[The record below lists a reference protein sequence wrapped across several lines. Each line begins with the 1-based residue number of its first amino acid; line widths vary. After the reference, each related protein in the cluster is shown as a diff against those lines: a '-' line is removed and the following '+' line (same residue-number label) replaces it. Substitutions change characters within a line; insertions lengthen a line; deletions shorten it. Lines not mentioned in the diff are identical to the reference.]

1 MITRLGNI
9 CDRQLQNITEHARP
23 FWVQLCYAAMSA
35 TFTFFFWAVTF
46 FRGVRT
52 LSCDFERGY
61 FCGWRNPKNSSLNQW
76 LPLPDYNNHAV
87 CLKSS
92 PNYSPED
99 RISIPLEYPNFI
111 GRGELIMSYYMFAF
125 DGNCTLN
132 VKVGNKTVFS
142 RTWIF
147 PSLISMTLRAIWY
160 MEPAVIDAK
169 NETVTIEGV
178 IPDKSYALITV
189 DDLTFIEKYVAECPA
204 LKAPLKG
211 SMSCTNGN
219 AWLSRCRLKC
229 ERLFSDRVC
238 LRHGVWS
245 GMEITCEEP
254 RVRLRYNT
262 VELFLA
268 GRWGKVCHSTYTL
281 NTPQHFAQVVCRS
294 LGFDGK
300 AIPTKAPYI
309 SFLQDG
315 WYYTGECN
323 GTEKSL
329 IDCAYWRFET
339 MACKHQ
345 VIAAVICNNRTSCP
359 GNCTCSQSKVDQGPD
374 IEFVSCRAE
383 EIPAGFP
390 KNIPP
395 STISLDTFGVNF
407 SSLNADTFR
416 LSSTSLAT
424 YPKLQKIS
432 LSGASITR
440 VPNGTFRDFPYLFII
455 ELPWNRID
463 SLSAIEV
470 GALPASKFLILHVG
484 YNTISKIT
492 AADTKGIENANMVTI
507 NDNKIEF
514 IESGAFGRL
523 NNLIFLN
530 LSSNRLVHLEKN
542 SLPVSLTAVDIN
554 HNQLQEVSYDAFGTL
569 TNLTILYLF
578 NNHISTI
585 QKDAL
590 ANSPLSML
598 DLRRNNIG
606 EFVDVRFKPRR
617 LISLY
622 LGRNRISNFSRTLFD
637 NQEMIQHLDL
647 SDVRLNSIETATLR
661 SAGQLAVFAASRSKI
676 QYIVPYAF
684 LSCKSIVYLILDGNY
699 LTRVSSTSFS
709 GLFQLSY
716 LNLMDN
722 PIEVIEPGA
731 FMTNPFLFAL
741 YLIGTNIQTLPVG
754 TAFLSSQYLEIAL
767 SPGKELPPV
776 IGTKE
781 LRKILRVFGYSCPS
795 EEKDFE
801 MCYPC
806 LQGEYKVIGID
817 YEPCTS
823 CPPGGFYQDSIAFV
837 GELSH
842 GVGCKQCPAGS
853 YVSPAKAP
861 GRLESECSSCPDGTD
876 LTKHAGFRAC
886 PCLPGYFRLQRFG
899 ECTLCPI
906 GYECS
911 NETVNLRKD
920 FYWLWSREDSKIEY
934 QTFSNKLQEESL
946 GYDKDWDSLNA
957 SLPAAY
963 RCPFEESCE
972 GGFNASCKSGYEGVL
987 CGACSRGFYR
997 MFSGCKKCP
1006 STPLVII
1013 QFVAVFLVL
1022 VLIALVIIFNKNKSQ
1037 DGKRSLTD
1045 NLFGS
1050 LKIVI
1055 GSYQILSGTLNAYS
1069 YVHWPKELS
1078 TFMTYAEV
1086 LQLNILT
1093 IAPIE
1098 CISDKLKADPYSG
1111 LLGYVLMDCAVIF
1124 TAFSYYNI
1132 RKMVLTRRNC
1142 AHDAKGKLF
1151 HCKVNCYRAV
1161 FLFLFIT
1168 YSETCSKVFQALP
1181 AGCKDVCNEKGVCK
1195 SFFRSDYA
1203 VECFDEKYNKF
1214 VYFTYVSVIIP
1225 AFFPLISAFLLW
1237 VYCSG
1242 ESTGSLSSFKQA
1254 MRTVKATSNINSID
1268 QEIDKLTHS
1277 RQDQESKNV
1286 QAHAIQLEAENEA
1299 ETVKDPESIV
1309 NEEVNSPI
1317 LSEEV
1322 QPYAI
1327 ALGLRFMYENYTKD
1341 CWYWEI
1347 IELLR
1352 KMTLTSLL
1360 AYYGQDNRFF
1370 LGTSAVLS
1378 GLYAVFFANQKPIP
1392 YMFEYWL
1399 HLGSLV
1405 ALMTTQLMGMVLRLP
1420 GEDASVDQEADQL
1433 GITILLL
1440 FANVFVIVMIVARYI
1455 YSIWLTLK
1463 AVRANPQCSLG
1474 CIMNVLQIVTQD
1486 KEEQSREASKETK
1499 TELAL
1504 K

>member
-1 MITRLGNI
+1 
-9 CDRQLQNITEHARP
+9 
-23 FWVQLCYAAMSA
+23 MSA

-76 LPLPDYNNHAV
+76 LPLPDYSKYTNNVMFCSCVDNHAV

-111 GRGELIMSYYMFAF
+111 GRGELIMSYYMYAF

-204 LKAPLKG
+204 LKTPLKG

-300 AIPTKAPYI
+300 AFPTKAPYI

-329 IDCAYWRFET
+329 IDCAYWSE
-339 MACKHQ
+339 
-345 VIAAVICNNRTSCP
+345 
-359 GNCTCSQSKVDQGPD
+359 
-374 IEFVSCRAE
+374 
-383 EIPAGFP
+383 
-390 KNIPP
+390 
-395 STISLDTFGVNF
+395 TFGVNF

-424 YPKLQKIS
+424 YPRLERIS

-440 VPNGTFRDFPYLFII
+440 VPNGTFRDFPYLLII

-470 GALPASKFLILHVG
+470 GALPGSKFLILHVG

-523 NNLIFLN
+523 NNLIFL
-530 LSSNRLVHLEKN
+530 
-542 SLPVSLTAVDIN
+542 DIN

-598 DLRRNNIG
+598 SSEASFKQRKYWPAFKALLCFAQDKENAGNYFTPIPDIAQKQLTMLGNSMNTYTRPIQVLVFDLLDILLKRLVQAAQAMLLETHSIPDINNALLIRHHSQYFWQQQCTAYTATLTVFLASTMHCLTTLQLSDHVLCR
-606 EFVDVRFKPRR
+606 FVNRARGKCQCC
-617 LISLY
+617 Y

-661 SAGQLAVFAASRSKI
+661 SAGKLAVLYVLAGG
-676 QYIVPYAF
+676 
-684 LSCKSIVYLILDGNY
+684 LGLNNLC
-699 LTRVSSTSFS
+699 VS
-709 GLFQLSY
+709 LVR
-716 LNLMDN
+716 NLMDN

-823 CPPGGFYQDSIAFV
+823 CPPG
-837 GELSH
+837 
-842 GVGCKQCPAGS
+842 
-853 YVSPAKAP
+853 
-861 GRLESECSSCPDGTD
+861 TD

-957 SLPAAY
+957 SLPVAY

-1111 LLGYVLMDCAVIF
+1111 LLG
-1124 TAFSYYNI
+1124 
-1132 RKMVLTRRNC
+1132 
-1142 AHDAKGKLF
+1142 
-1151 HCKVNCYRAV
+1151 
-1161 FLFLFIT
+1161 
-1168 YSETCSKVFQALP
+1168 ALP

-1286 QAHAIQLEAENEA
+1286 QAHASQLEAENEA